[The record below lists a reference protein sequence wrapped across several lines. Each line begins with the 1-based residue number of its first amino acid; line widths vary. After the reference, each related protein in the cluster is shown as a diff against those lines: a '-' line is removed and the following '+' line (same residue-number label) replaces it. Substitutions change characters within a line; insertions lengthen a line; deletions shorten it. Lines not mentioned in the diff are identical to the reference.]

1 MGVGK
6 GSLKNSFHLILLAC
20 ALAAG
25 CASHSGGPRDYQ
37 KIVLHP
43 PKSVKDGPQHPIDGL
58 IPGVDDFGLI
68 SNDVWRGSE
77 PTAEGFRTLA
87 SLGVKTVIDL
97 REGDESDSI
106 PQGVRYVH
114 LPTSA
119 WHADTDNVKAVLDA
133 IASSPKPVF
142 IHCHQGRDRTGLAV
156 AAYRLW
162 QHMSA
167 KDACRELR
175 SFRVNPWW
183 AGSIEQRIYALSRHE
198 VDEQRLAHLSSSSA
212 GSAD

>member
-1 MGVGK
+1 M
-6 GSLKNSFHLILLAC
+6 LLAC
-20 ALAAG
+20 ALTAG
-25 CASHSGGPRDYQ
+25 CASHSAGPIDYQ

-43 PKSVKDGPQHPIDGL
+43 PKSVKDGPQHPIDDL
-58 IPGVDDFGLI
+58 IPGVDNFGLI
-68 SNDVWRGSE
+68 CNDVWRGSE

-97 REGDESDSI
+97 RESDESASI
-106 PQGVRYVH
+106 PKGVRYVH

-119 WHADTDNVKAVLDA
+119 WRADTVNVKAVLDA
-133 IASSPKPVF
+133 IANSPKPVF

-156 AAYRLW
+156 AAYRLR

-175 SFRVNPWW
+175 YFRVNPWW
-183 AGSIEQRIYALSRHE
+183 TNSIEQRIYALNRHGVE
-198 VDEQRLAHLSSSSA
+198 EQPLAKLPRSSA
-212 GSAD
+212 EGGD